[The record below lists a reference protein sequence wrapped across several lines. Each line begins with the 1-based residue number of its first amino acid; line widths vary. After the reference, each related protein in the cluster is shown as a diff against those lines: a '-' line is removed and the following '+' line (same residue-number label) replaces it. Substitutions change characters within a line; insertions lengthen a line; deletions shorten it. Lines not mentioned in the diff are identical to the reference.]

1 MIMFNIIKHFI
12 YDTCGIYLEE
22 VAGYTADLA
31 ADGQGALNA
40 VEKAQY
46 DLILMDIQMQDTLK
60 TVNSNTQ
67 LAKALDARP

>member
-1 MIMFNIIKHFI
+1 MIHAVFI
-12 YDTCGIYLEE
+12 WKRSRE
-22 VAGYTADLA
+22 

-67 LAKALDARP
+67 LAKALDARS